1 MKTFYTSVC
10 LALLT
15 ASLAGAAPMP
25 VKSWEKNTD
34 GVVLRLQPGTMK
46 LQVCDN
52 RIVRVLY
59 SPSDS
64 IPDQKS
70 FVITKK
76 WPHVRFSVNENSDE
90 VTLSTTELLVSVN
103 RRTGAVTF
111 ADKTGHILLQ
121 EAADGGKAMTPT
133 AIEAQPTF
141 ISEQTFNSPPDEAL
155 YGLGQYQDGL
165 WNWRG
170 IPRQLQQ
177 INGQIGLPMIVSSKG
192 YGLLWDNASLTDFNP
207 VDNEVALTRENQTTT
222 NAPQSRE
229 PVVSTWHGSFQSREA
244 GDYVVDAT
252 TDNNRVEFSVRLD
265 GKELTGVSNYF
276 TPLNLSAP
284 ISLSAKKTCD
294 FTIRTTGKEPKLFIG
309 VRANT
314 TTFRS
319 HFASVIDYTFFYGP
333 ELDDV
338 VRGYRTATGEA
349 PLWPEWAYGF
359 WQCRE
364 RYHDQKE
371 LLNAAAEFRR
381 RNIPLDLIIQDWQYW
396 PPHAWG
402 NYDWD
407 TNRYPNPAGMISQ
420 LHAENVK
427 FMISVWCNPNGS
439 TREELATNNL
449 VVNGHVDV
457 YSPRA
462 RQIRW
467 NHLDD
472 AFFKIGT
479 DAWWGDSTEPGDDG
493 RVLRGQRTS
502 LGLGDAV
509 QNAFPLFAS
518 EGLYEGQR
526 AATSDK
532 RVCILT
538 RSAFPGNQRYAAASW
553 SGDIS
558 GNWITFK
565 RQIPA
570 GLNFCITGI
579 PYWTTDCAGFWRSGD
594 QQYTSPD
601 YNELLARWFEW
612 STFCPIQRI
621 HGGNTATEM
630 WNFLPAT
637 QKILVAYDELRHRML
652 PYNYSVAWRVTSD
665 GYTIMRPLAM
675 DFRADEKALGISDEY
690 LFGPAML
697 VAPVTEAQA
706 TSKSVYLPSG
716 ASWVNFW
723 TGEKFAGGNTVNV
736 SAPPEQIP
744 LFVRAGSIVPLGP
757 VVQFAGEKPAD
768 PLELRVYRGADGAF
782 TLYED
787 EGDSYRYERGVH
799 ATIPISWN
807 EEKQTLTIGKR
818 TGKFPGMLEKRSVHV
833 VFVSRNHG
841 AGAAAEEK
849 ADAEIQ
855 YAGKSVTV
863 RPK

>member
-1 MKTFYTSVC
+1 
-10 LALLT
+10 
-15 ASLAGAAPMP
+15 MP
-25 VKSWEKNTD
+25 VKSWEKKSD
-34 GVVLRLQPGTMK
+34 GILLHLQPGTMK
-46 LQVCDN
+46 LQVCDV

-59 SPSDS
+59 SPSNS
-64 IPDQKS
+64 VPDQKS
-70 FVITKK
+70 YVITNK
-76 WPHVRFSVNENSDE
+76 WPRARFSAKENSE
-90 VTLSTTELLVSVN
+90 EITLFTGELIVSVN
-103 RRTGAVTF
+103 RRTGAITF
-111 ADKTGHILLQ
+111 ADKAGRILLQ
-121 EAADGGKAMTPT
+121 ELADGGKSMTPKT
-133 AIEAQPTF
+133 IDGAEMF
-141 ISEQTFNSPPDEAL
+141 ESEQTFTSAPDEAL

-207 VDNEVALTRENQTTT
+207 MTNEIALTQESQPVT
-222 NAPQSRE
+222 NAPQSKT
-229 PVVSTWHGSFQSREA
+229 PVISTWHGSFTNRDADEK
-244 GDYVVDAT
+244 YVYAT
-252 TDNNRVEFSVRLD
+252 TDSNRVEFSVWVGNREVV
-265 GKELTGVSNYF
+265 GISNYF
-276 TPLNLSAP
+276 TPYAICGRLSPATNK
-284 ISLSAKKTCD
+284 ATE
-294 FTIRTTGKEPKLFIG
+294 FTIRTSGREPRLFIG
-309 VRANT
+309 PRANT

-338 VRGYRTATGEA
+338 VRGYRTATGAA

-381 RNIPLDLIIQDWQYW
+381 RGIPLDLIIQDWRYW
-396 PPHAWG
+396 PDGGGWG
-402 NYDWD
+402 NYAWD
-407 TNRYPNPAGMISQ
+407 TNRYPNPAGIIHQ

-427 FMISVWCNPNGS
+427 FMISVWCNPNGG

-449 VVNGHVDV
+449 IVNGHIDV

-462 RQIRW
+462 REIRW
-467 NHLDD
+467 NHLNN
-472 AFFKIGT
+472 AFFKIGA

-493 RVLRGQRTS
+493 RVLAGRETS
-502 LGLGDAV
+502 LGPGDSV
-509 QNAFPLFAS
+509 QNAYPLFAS
-518 EGLYEGQR
+518 QSLYEGQR
-526 AATSDK
+526 AVTSDK

-538 RSAFPGNQRYAAASW
+538 RSAFPGMQRYAAASW

-558 GNWITFK
+558 GNWLTLK

-570 GLNFCITGI
+570 GLNFCIAGL
-579 PYWTTDCAGFWRSGD
+579 PYWTTDCAGFWRSPD
-594 QQYTSPD
+594 QYTSPD

-621 HGGNTATEM
+621 HGGNSATEM
-630 WNFLPAT
+630 WNYLPAT

-665 GYTIMRPLAM
+665 GYTMMRPLAM
-675 DFRADEKALGISDEY
+675 DFRADKKALVLGDEY
-690 LFGPAML
+690 MFGPAFL
-697 VAPVTEAQA
+697 VAPVTEPQA
-706 TSKSVYLPSG
+706 TNKTVYLPNG

-723 TGEKFAGGNTVNV
+723 TGGKLAGGKAVNI
-736 SAPPEQIP
+736 SAPLIQIP

-768 PLELRVYRGADGAF
+768 PLELRVYRGAEGSF

-787 EGDSYRYERGVH
+787 EGDSYRYERGVY

-807 EEKQTLTIGKR
+807 EKNQTLTIGKR
-818 TGKFPGMLEKRSVHV
+818 IGKFPGMLEKRTIRV
-833 VFVSRNHG
+833 VFVSSNHG
-841 AGAAAEEK
+841 IGAAAEKK
-849 ADAEIQ
+849 ADREIQ
-855 YAGKSVTV
+855 YTGKAVTI
-863 RPK
+863 RP

>member
-1 MKTFYTSVC
+1 
-10 LALLT
+10 
-15 ASLAGAAPMP
+15 MP
-25 VKSWEKNTD
+25 VKSWEKKSD
-34 GVVLRLQPGTMK
+34 GIVLRLQPGTMK

-59 SPSDS
+59 SPSES
-64 IPDQKS
+64 VPDQKS

-76 WPHVRFSVNENSDE
+76 WPHIRFSVNENSDE
-90 VTLSTTELLVSVN
+90 VSLSTTELLVSVK
-103 RRTGAVTF
+103 RRTGAITF
-111 ADKTGHILLQ
+111 ADKSGRVLLQ
-121 EAADGGKAMTPT
+121 EAADGGKSMAPT

-141 ISEQTFNSPPDEAL
+141 IAEDRFISPPDEAL

-170 IPRQLQQ
+170 LPRQLQQ
-177 INGQIGLPMIVSSKG
+177 INTQAGLPMIVSSKG

-207 VDNEVALTRENQTTT
+207 MTNEVALAQETPAAT
-222 NAPQSRE
+222 NAPQGKT
-229 PVVSTWHGSFQSREA
+229 PAVSTWRGSFHNREP
-244 GDYVVDAT
+244 GEYVIFAT
-252 TDNNRVEFSVRLD
+252 TDNNRVEFSVQLD
-265 GKELTGVSNYF
+265 GKEIVGVSNYW
-276 TPLNLSAP
+276 TPYTLCALE
-284 ISLSAKKTCD
+284 SLPANKTSE
-294 FTIRTTGKEPKLFIG
+294 FTIRSTGKQPKLFVG
-309 VRANT
+309 RRADT

-333 ELDDV
+333 ELDEV

-371 LLNAAAEFRR
+371 LLGAAAEFRR
-381 RNIPLDLIIQDWQYW
+381 RNIPLDLIIQDWRYW
-396 PPHAWG
+396 PDGAWG
-402 NYDWD
+402 NYEWD
-407 TNRYPNPAGMISQ
+407 PKRYPDPAGMISQ

-467 NHLDD
+467 NHINN

-479 DAWWGDSTEPGDDG
+479 DAWWGDSTEPGDTG
-493 RVLRGQRTS
+493 RVLMGQRTA
-502 LGLGDAV
+502 LGLGDFV
-509 QNAFPLFAS
+509 QNAYPLFAS
-518 EGLYEGQR
+518 ESLYEGQR
-526 AATSDK
+526 ATTSDK

-538 RSAFPGNQRYAAASW
+538 RSAYPGMQRYAAANW
-553 SGDIS
+553 SGDIT
-558 GNWITFK
+558 GNWQALR

-570 GLNFCITGI
+570 GLNACITGL
-579 PYWTTDCAGFWRSGD
+579 PYWTTDCAGFWHPAD
-594 QQYTSPD
+594 QYTSPD

-637 QKILVAYDELRHRML
+637 QRILLAYDELRHRML

-665 GYTIMRPLAM
+665 GYTMMRPLAM
-675 DFRADEKALGISDEY
+675 DFRADEKALGIGDEY
-690 LFGPAML
+690 LFGPALL
-697 VAPVTEAQA
+697 VAPVTDARA
-706 TSKSVYLPSG
+706 TSKSVYLPNG
-716 ASWVNFW
+716 KEWVNFW
-723 TGEKFAGGNTVNV
+723 TGEKFAGGMTVNV
-736 SAPPEQIP
+736 SAPLEQIP
-744 LFVRAGSIVPLGP
+744 LFARAGSIVPLGP
-757 VVQFAGEKPAD
+757 VVQFAGEKAAD
-768 PLELRVYRGADGAF
+768 PLELRVYRGAGGAF

-807 EEKQTLTIGKR
+807 EQKQTLTIGKR
-818 TGKFPGMLEKRSVHV
+818 AGKFPGMLEKRTIRV
-833 VFVSRNHG
+833 VFVSPNHG
-841 AGAAAEEK
+841 VGASAEPK

-855 YAGKSVTV
+855 YTGKAVTI
-863 RPK
+863 RP